1 MRSKIK
7 KQTGKR
13 LGISLLSGIMF
24 INIMVPALADSDED
38 GPYTI
43 PKLQSYST
51 KSTAEYSEAQL
62 ADSWVEFGEIDFL
75 VRHYNNTVI
84 SNRYTYNSLR
94 DAYERAEE
102 SGSVSSPTGG
112 YKDADNSMDDALK
125 QLDKGI
131 SGYQNSIRQLYA
143 QMDSMTSEAER
154 LAAQN
159 QISALQNTLAT
170 LEVQRGYIQSI
181 QEVNT
186 TMSDMMGSMANGSG
200 MSSSDLTNYYLQFS
214 EVEATMVKA
223 AQSMYPTYYQL
234 VYNMDQLNANL
245 AVAET
250 AYQGTLVQK
259 ELGMCTDNDVADALY
274 NVTSIK
280 NSITSLENQMV
291 SLKQEFCKL
300 VGKDFNE
307 DITFGE
313 LPEVDYEYIASI
325 DLYQDI
331 DRALS
336 KNYSVRNKQNVMNNN
351 NGPGSTY
358 ESRKSDL
365 YSLNAERDNVRTEV
379 NAAYLEIQTKM
390 TELTM
395 AEEKLANAERQIKQV
410 EEQYNLGLISRL
422 EYEQKKLS
430 YISEETAC
438 KTAESALLDAV
449 NTYKWAVQGL

>member
-62 ADSWVEFGEIDFL
+62 ADSLVEFGEIDFL

-223 AQSMYPTYYQL
+223 AQSMYSSDYITP
-234 VYNMDQLNANL
+234 A
-245 AVAET
+245 AAC
-250 AYQGTLVQK
+250 LVQK

-351 NGPGSTY
+351 NGPGRTY

>member
-1 MRSKIK
+1 MRAKIK

-24 INIMVPALADSDED
+24 MNIMVPALADNDED

-62 ADSWVEFGEIDFL
+62 ADSLVEFGEIDFL

-223 AQSMYPTYYQL
+223 AQSM
-234 VYNMDQLNANL
+234 
-245 AVAET
+245 
-250 AYQGTLVQK
+250 
-259 ELGMCTDNDVADALY
+259 
-274 NVTSIK
+274 
-280 NSITSLENQMV
+280 
-291 SLKQEFCKL
+291 
-300 VGKDFNE
+300 
-307 DITFGE
+307 
-313 LPEVDYEYIASI
+313 
-325 DLYQDI
+325 
-331 DRALS
+331 
-336 KNYSVRNKQNVMNNN
+336 
-351 NGPGSTY
+351 
-358 ESRKSDL
+358 
-365 YSLNAERDNVRTEV
+365 
-379 NAAYLEIQTKM
+379 
-390 TELTM
+390 
-395 AEEKLANAERQIKQV
+395 
-410 EEQYNLGLISRL
+410 
-422 EYEQKKLS
+422 
-430 YISEETAC
+430 
-438 KTAESALLDAV
+438 
-449 NTYKWAVQGL
+449 